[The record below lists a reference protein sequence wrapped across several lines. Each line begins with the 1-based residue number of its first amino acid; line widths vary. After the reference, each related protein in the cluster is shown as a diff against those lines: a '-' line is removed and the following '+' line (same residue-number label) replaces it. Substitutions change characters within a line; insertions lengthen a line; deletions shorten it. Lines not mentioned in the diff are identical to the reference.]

1 MKTLIFST
9 LLFAAT
15 AAFSSSHTAE
25 LSFRNFEAK
34 ESISLEISS
43 LQKPEVAEELPAF
56 IMKVQEV
63 NKTKANDDLICVI
76 NQIRKPELEE
86 ELPAFMM

>member
-1 MKTLIFST
+1 MKTFIFST
-9 LLFAAT
+9 LFLAAT
-15 AAFSSSHTAE
+15 AAFSSSETAE

-34 ESISLEISS
+34 ELISLEISN

-56 IMKVQEV
+56 IIEVQEASKRKV
-63 NKTKANDDLICVI
+63 DDDLICVI

-86 ELPAFMM
+86 ELPAFLM